1 MTSGG
6 DPDSHRDATGQADA
20 AGAAAERKAVLRD
33 SLGVSV
39 ATGAYG
45 ISFGAIAIAG
55 GFSAWQTL
63 ALSLLMFSGGSQ
75 FGLVGVVA
83 GGGSP
88 WAGAATAVMLGAR
101 NAFYG
106 LRLSTL
112 LSLRSWRR
120 PLAAQL
126 VIDESSAMSM
136 GRGSVQAGRL
146 GFYATG
152 FGVYALW
159 NLGTLA
165 GVVGASFMS
174 DPRTLGLDAAAPA
187 AFIALLAPRLRD
199 GQTWAIALV
208 AAMIAVLMTP
218 VVPPGIPVL
227 IAAAFGI
234 IVGSW
239 PRKTQVPTEDV
250 ADSSENA

>member
-1 MTSGG
+1 MS
-6 DPDSHRDATGQADA
+6 PDEPEGEADQ
-20 AGAAAERKAVLRD
+20 AAAERNAVLRD

-45 ISFGAIAIAG
+45 ISFGAIGVAG
-55 GFSAWQTL
+55 GLNAWQVM

-88 WAGAATAVMLGAR
+88 WAGAATAIMLGAR

-112 LSLRSWRR
+112 LGVRSWRR

-126 VIDESSAMSM
+126 VIDESSAMSL
-136 GRGSVQAGRL
+136 GRSTVKAGRL

-152 FGVYALW
+152 LGVFVLW
-159 NLGTLA
+159 NLGTLV
-165 GVVGASFMS
+165 GVVGASIIS
-174 DPRTLGLDAAAPA
+174 DPRVLGLDAAAPA
-187 AFIALLAPRLRD
+187 AFIALLAPRLR
-199 GQTWAIALV
+199 GGETWAIALV
-208 AAMIAVLMTP
+208 AALIAVLTTP
-218 VVPPGIPVL
+218 LVPPGIPVL
-227 IAAAFGI
+227 IAAGFGI
-234 IVGSW
+234 AVGAW
-239 PRKTQVPTEDV
+239 PRKVPLPIDD
-250 ADSSENA
+250 ASSKEPS

>member
-1 MTSGG
+1 M
-6 DPDSHRDATGQADA
+6 
-20 AGAAAERKAVLRD
+20 LRD
-33 SLGVSV
+33 SVGVSV

-45 ISFGAIAIAG
+45 ISFGAISSAG
-55 GFSAWQTL
+55 GLSIWQTM

-101 NAFYG
+101 NALYG

-112 LSLRSWRR
+112 LGVRSWRR
-120 PLAAQL
+120 LLTAQV

-136 GRGSVQAGRL
+136 GRSSKRAGRL

-152 FGVYALW
+152 VGVFGLW
-159 NLGTLA
+159 NLGTLIGA
-165 GVVGASFMS
+165 VGASVLS
-174 DPRTLGLDAAAPA
+174 DPRVLGLDAAAPA
-187 AFIALLAPRLRD
+187 AFIALLAPRLR
-199 GQTWAIALV
+199 GREPWAVAIA
-208 AAMIAVLMTP
+208 AAAIAVATTP
-218 VVPPGIPVL
+218 LVPPGIPVL

-234 IVGSW
+234 FVGAW
-239 PRKTQVPTEDV
+239 PG
-250 ADSSENA
+250 SSGRAR

>member
-1 MTSGG
+1 ME
-6 DPDSHRDATGQADA
+6 PDGETA
-20 AGAAAERKAVLRD
+20 AGESDPEGDALERKSVLRD

-45 ISFGAIAIAG
+45 ISFGAIAVAG
-55 GFSAWQTL
+55 GLNAWQTM

-83 GGGSP
+83 SGGSP
-88 WAGAATAVMLGAR
+88 WAGAATAIMLGAR

-112 LSLRSWRR
+112 LGVRSWRR

-126 VIDESSAMSM
+126 VIDESSAMSL
-136 GRGSVQAGRL
+136 GRSTIRAGRL

-152 FGVYALW
+152 LGVFVLW
-159 NLGTLA
+159 NLGTLV
-165 GVVGASFMS
+165 GVVGASAMS
-174 DPRTLGLDAAAPA
+174 DPKVLGLDAAAPA

-199 GQTWAIALV
+199 GEAWAIALV
-208 AAMIAVLMTP
+208 AAMIAVLTTP
-218 VVPPGIPVL
+218 LVPPGIPVL

-234 IVGSW
+234 AVGAW
-239 PRKTQVPTEDV
+239 PRRAPLPIDDDGPKE
-250 ADSSENA
+250 AH